1 MISWQVITM
10 PSKLEELKAKAQA
23 RRNALAANLGLDSA
37 AQVNDI
43 TAPRWPDQLQYHLG
57 VKL

>member
-1 MISWQVITM
+1 M

-37 AQVNDI
+37 AQVTDN
-43 TAPRWPDQLQYHLG
+43 TASAGWSDGVMQYHLG
-57 VKL
+57 VKLWLII

>member
-1 MISWQVITM
+1 M

-37 AQVNDI
+37 AQVKLNLI
-43 TAPRWPDQLQYHLG
+43 TIRCH
-57 VKL
+57 

>member
-1 MISWQVITM
+1 M

-37 AQVNDI
+37 AQVRSSLI
-43 TAPRWPDQLQYHLG
+43 TLRCH
-57 VKL
+57 

>member
-1 MISWQVITM
+1 M

-37 AQVNDI
+37 AQVKLHPI
-43 TAPRWPDQLQYHLG
+43 TIRCH
-57 VKL
+57 